1 MILLHRFEVLFWGLR
16 DLKRIHWLTV
26 DKPRVDIEC
35 AGHIIQ
41 SSVIM
46 NAKKNPNFTT
56 LVKFLDIGK
65 VHLWMF
71 RNMWKKLYFHYRIAW
86 AGDVL
91 SSFDYSCGG
100 LSQFRSFHIGGNARD
115 QHHPQVFV
123 SAHHQEGPRSRGKEE
138 NAGTS
143 QAKTGKIPR

>member
-65 VHLWMF
+65 V
-71 RNMWKKLYFHYRIAW
+71 
-86 AGDVL
+86 DVNVQKHVEETVFSLQNCL
-91 SSFDYSCGG
+91 SRRCIV
-100 LSQFRSFHIGGNARD
+100 LL
-115 QHHPQVFV
+115 
-123 SAHHQEGPRSRGKEE
+123 
-138 NAGTS
+138 
-143 QAKTGKIPR
+143 